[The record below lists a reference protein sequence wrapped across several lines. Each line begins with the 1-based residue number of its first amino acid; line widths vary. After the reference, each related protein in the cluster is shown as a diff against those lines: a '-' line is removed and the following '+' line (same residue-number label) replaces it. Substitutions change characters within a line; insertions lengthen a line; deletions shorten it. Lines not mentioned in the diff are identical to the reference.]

1 MLVIPYP
8 RPSHSQGEVFREEAA
23 VTEKPGPQL
32 DPYDPKDEENKE
44 AKQQHIA
51 QHGKSVQQK
60 RHQDPHTYNTMKE
73 QL

>member
-1 MLVIPYP
+1 MLKP

-23 VTEKPGPQL
+23 VAEKASPQL
-32 DPYDPKDEENKE
+32 DPYDPKNEENKE

-51 QHGKSVQQK
+51 QHGESVQQK
-60 RHQDPHTYNTMKE
+60 RHKDPHACNTMKK

>member
-1 MLVIPYP
+1 MLVILHP
-8 RPSHSQGEVFREEAA
+8 RPSHSQGEVFWEEAA
-23 VTEKPGPQL
+23 VAEKPGPQL

-51 QHGKSVQQK
+51 QHGKSVKQK
-60 RHQDPHTYNTMKE
+60 RHQDPHTCNTMKE

>member
-1 MLVIPYP
+1 MTPGHP

-23 VTEKPGPQL
+23 VAEKPGPQL

-60 RHQDPHTYNTMKE
+60 RHQDPHTCNTMKK